1 VTPATVRGGA
11 AATGTVT
18 LHGAAPAGG
27 VSVPLT
33 SSPAA
38 AGVPATVDVPG
49 GAMRAT
55 VAITTKPVAKN
66 THVSIGTS
74 YGGVSKAPPLL
85 VSRP

>member
-1 VTPATVRGGA
+1 MTPATVRGGA

-33 SSPAA
+33 SSHAA
-38 AGVPATVDVPG
+38 AGVP
-49 GAMRAT
+49 AT